1 MYSMKKYLL
10 FIGLYLFG
18 ISSICKAIIGLRIH
32 PDDGFY
38 GFIYAD
44 YGVLFWVIWIIS
56 VVLIITGLGLYLYD
70 EIKKRQK

>member
-1 MYSMKKYLL
+1 MKKYLL

-44 YGVLFWVIWIIS
+44 YGVWVIWIIS

>member
-1 MYSMKKYLL
+1 MKKYLL

-44 YGVLFWVIWIIS
+44 YGGLFWVIWIIS

>member
-1 MYSMKKYLL
+1 MKNIYYLSAYICL
-10 FIGLYLFG
+10 EFHLYV
-18 ISSICKAIIGLRIH
+18 GLRIH
-32 PDDGFY
+32 HDDGFY